1 MRDNQWLKNN
11 IRSILAIMWSIAG
24 ISIFLYGMF
33 SDKSNENLRGQIIS
47 LIQAIVMFTLGYY
60 YSDSKSKNDTAGTVT
75 NKVELTETKKDTT
88 TE

>member
-1 MRDNQWLKNN
+1 
-11 IRSILAIMWSIAG
+11 MWSIAG

-33 SDKSNENLRGQIIS
+33 SDKSNENLKGQIIT

-60 YSDSKSKNDTAGTVT
+60 YSDSKSKNDTASAVT
-75 NKVELTETKKDTT
+75 SKVEVSKTETPP